1 MSDFIALISRFL
13 MSAVFIVY
21 GYAKFMNVGGILNN
35 DGTKRFMNYLAQAGA
50 VAPGTAAPTWL
61 GYLVATIE
69 VLGGIAIILGV
80 KTRWVAWAF
89 VIWIIIATS
98 LGHPFWLLEG
108 AAIGPNK
115 ANFYKNLAIMAAF
128 LMLAIHGPG
137 RYSVDGRGTMPA

>member
-21 GYAKFMNVGGILNN
+21 GYAKFMNVGSILNN
-35 DGTKRFMNYLAQAGA
+35 DGTKRLMNYLAQAGA
-50 VAPGTAAPTWL
+50 VAPGTAAPTWV
-61 GYLVATIE
+61 GYLVAAIE

-98 LGHPFWLLEG
+98 LGHPFWLMEG
-108 AAIGPNK
+108 AAVAPNQ